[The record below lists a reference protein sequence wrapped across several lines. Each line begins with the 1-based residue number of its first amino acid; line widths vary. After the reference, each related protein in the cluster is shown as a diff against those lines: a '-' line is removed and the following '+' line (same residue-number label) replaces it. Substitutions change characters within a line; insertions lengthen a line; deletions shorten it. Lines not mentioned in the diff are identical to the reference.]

1 MLKSYEPSARFSR
14 GIGLGLRDPYPV
26 KTLQLDAHGDP
37 GFALALLP
45 RAQRSGGVRILWST
59 AGRTT
64 ERFPAALRKQKR
76 ISENYDFFDSA
87 HGAVHYP
94 KDRRFRIWIRPDIL
108 LGITVVAVSAILAA
122 WIEFALVGSPSVPPV
137 PQIYPNNFAGPYGFP
152 LLLEDPWRVNP
163 VTGKASSL
171 HCDDRSPPSQDSLLE
186 MGLLS

>member
-1 MLKSYEPSARFSR
+1 M
-14 GIGLGLRDPYPV
+14 
-26 KTLQLDAHGDP
+26 DAHGDP
-37 GFALALLP
+37 SFALVLLP

-87 HGAVHYP
+87 HGAVDYP
-94 KDRRFRIWIRPDIL
+94 KDRRFRIWIRPNIL

-152 LLLEDPWRVNP
+152 LLLEDPWRLKP

-186 MGLLS
+186 IGLLS